1 MESSPAPKTRISPN
15 PKTMANENNMLLVVM
30 DHDPVTAAVLMAD
43 IQAQGFTRV
52 VHVGDFSVLGEALA
66 SAQPDLVIFNYHFD
80 LPESL
85 DSCGLIRRIAP
96 HTAILAMA
104 SAGPAIKQLRNWSQQ
119 TGALDVIL
127 EKPFLMQ
134 RFQTALRDLAEG
146 KRASRDME
154 VKAAR
159 LENLLPEEA
168 LSAMD
173 RSQAGEVELF
183 EGTVVFTDIR
193 RSSEMITQLPT
204 REFFRQLNRSLS
216 IQARLVREYE
226 GSVIKF
232 TGDGVLAVFRGMG
245 RSYLAL
251 RCAVELAS
259 NSCQQIFPYGIGVA
273 GGLVLAG
280 LVGDSSKAGQ
290 KQQYDVIGASVHL
303 AARLCSLASAREV
316 IATQKAYAASRFSH
330 PVTRPIGRV
339 SIRGFESGVDCVA
352 LNPAWET
359 TGMTTGT

>member
-1 MESSPAPKTRISPN
+1 MH
-15 PKTMANENNMLLVVM
+15 LLVM
-30 DHDPVTAAVLMAD
+30 DHDPVTAALLMGD
-43 IQAQGFTRV
+43 IQAQGFTHV
-52 VHVGDFSVLGEALA
+52 VHIADVSGLA
-66 SAQPDLVIFNYHFD
+66 QAVARDTPDLVIFNYHFD

-85 DSCGLIRRIAP
+85 ENCGLIRLIAP
-96 HTAILAMA
+96 HTTILAIA
-104 SAGPAIKQLRNWSQQ
+104 SAGPAIKRLRSWSRD
-119 TGALDVIL
+119 TGALDAIL

-134 RFQTALRDLAEG
+134 RFRAALSDLAQG
-146 KRASRDME
+146 KRASRAMQ
-154 VKAAR
+154 VKTAR
-159 LENLLPEEA
+159 LENLLPEDA

-173 RSQAGEVELF
+173 RNPAGEVELF

-193 RSSEMITQLPT
+193 RSSEMITQLPP
-204 REFFRQLNRSLS
+204 REFFSQLNQTLS
-216 IQARLVREYE
+216 IQARLVRDYE

-245 RSYLAL
+245 KSYLAL

-280 LVGDSSKAGQ
+280 LVGDSSRAGQ

-303 AARLCSLASAREV
+303 AARLCSMASAREV
-316 IATQKAYAASRFSH
+316 ITTQQAYAAARFSH

-339 SIRGFESGVDCVA
+339 SIRGFDAGVDCVA
-352 LNPAWET
+352 LNPAPET
-359 TGMTTGT
+359 TGTTTGT